1 MRADGEIERAALHR
15 MHDRKQ
21 AKRARKVNG
30 ASLLFVVEQKAASQS
45 I

>member
-1 MRADGEIERAALHR
+1 MRADGEIESAALHR
-15 MHDRKQ
+15 KHDRMQ
-21 AKRARKVNG
+21 ARKVNG

>member
-21 AKRARKVNG
+21 ARKVNDG
-30 ASLLFVVEQKAASQS
+30 ASLLFVVEEKVASQS